1 MINYYD
7 VFPVP
12 VIIYSK
18 ISMELFVEIEKNIN
32 EKCYF
37 GKDEKIVQF
46 YNDDGKYFCFYVDF
60 VCKNKIIEFYGDYFH
75 GNPKLYKS
83 DKIVGSKYK
92 HYKVEDIW
100 KRDSERVNLIEK
112 KGFEILV
119 IWENDYKKDKEK
131 IKNKCI
137 EWIKNL

>member
-112 KGFEILV
+112 KDLKFL
-119 IWENDYKKDKEK
+119 
-131 IKNKCI
+131 
-137 EWIKNL
+137 